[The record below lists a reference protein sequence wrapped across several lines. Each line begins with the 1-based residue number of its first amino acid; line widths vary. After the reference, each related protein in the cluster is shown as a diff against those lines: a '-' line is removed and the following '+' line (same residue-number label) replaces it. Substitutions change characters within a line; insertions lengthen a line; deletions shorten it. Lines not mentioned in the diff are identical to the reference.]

1 MPTPPGFADISMQL
15 TLASFPRPAYVTF
28 GADPTTTDPSSIATS
43 VAAAFASPGS
53 LFTRM
58 DSSVILTGVRVA
70 LGTDGGED
78 LIGFTASNVAC
89 TAAGSGP
96 PPNVAIL
103 VHKRTARGGRR
114 GRGRMF
120 LPWFGSEGDH
130 DETGSIN
137 STALGQYQTAVDAF
151 KSNLLSLVGPMVVLH
166 GPGETTPGPPDLVT
180 ALEVDRLVSTQRR
193 RLGR

>member
-1 MPTPPGFADISMQL
+1 MQF

-28 GADPTTTDPSSIATS
+28 GLNPTATDPTSVATS
-43 VAAAFASPGS
+43 VASAFASPGS

-70 LGTDGGED
+70 LGTDGSED
-78 LIGFTASNVAC
+78 LIGFSPTNVAC

-137 STALGQYQTAVDAF
+137 GTALTQYQTAVDTF
-151 KSNLLSLVGPMVVLH
+151 RTSLTSLAGPMVLLH
-166 GPGETTPGPPDLVT
+166 GPGETTPGPPDTITGLD
-180 ALEVDRLVSTQRR
+180 VDRLVSTQRR